1 MRIQVELIEK
11 PNGFLRIKDLNPEN
25 RKTSDLTKTGKKYLA
40 DKLADIRLRT
50 SNSNNFSSFM
60 ERKDSSGSRIE
71 MGGPRCKM
79 FNHDAMSGARGQR
92 SCLVHILICK
102 RCKIGATGAMA
113 PGSTTERSHLLALCL
128 EEM

>member
-1 MRIQVELIEK
+1 MNEDTRVELIEK

-60 ERKDSSGSRIE
+60 ERKDSSRSRIE

-79 FNHDAMSGARGQR
+79 FNHDAMSGAREAKVLFGTYSHMQKVQNWGHR
-92 SCLVHILICK
+92 GH
-102 RCKIGATGAMA
+102 
-113 PGSTTERSHLLALCL
+113 GSWIHY
-128 EEM
+128 